1 MGMIL
6 LVSKIKTFEFLI
18 WHSNTVGCKN
28 GLWTDDLISW
38 VYFDM
43 IILPFTWWD
52 SLAISV
58 LEKVEK
64 KTEGDKSLTKLNY
77 LNPKQR
83 IDEIAMMLSGNK
95 ITDTAIAHAKQL
107 MN

>member
-1 MGMIL
+1 MGMIF

-64 KTEGDKSLTKLNY
+64 NQNTGGSRKLKFRY
-77 LNPKQR
+77 IIQKF
-83 IDEIAMMLSGNK
+83 M
-95 ITDTAIAHAKQL
+95 T
-107 MN
+107 